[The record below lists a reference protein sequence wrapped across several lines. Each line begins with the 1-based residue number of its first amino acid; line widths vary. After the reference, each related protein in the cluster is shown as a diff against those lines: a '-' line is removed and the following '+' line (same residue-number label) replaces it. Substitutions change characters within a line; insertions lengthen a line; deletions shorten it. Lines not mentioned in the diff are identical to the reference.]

1 MNVGLRTEVVVSI
14 TLLLGAALLF
24 SGLLLVKLTERSLL
38 EQQRSDLRRS
48 VILLGS
54 ALGELSHSAGGTR
67 QAEDFP
73 GLKPVLHAL
82 GLQEDVLAWRIL
94 DSETRVIAE
103 MTTDAP
109 ITFAEVWPAAVE
121 SREVFEELRYSSSWN
136 PFRSAPGN
144 YLEFAMPFG
153 LDGVSAGIL
162 QVRFSLAPLKQRVHE
177 AQQLVLIYVL
187 LFGGVLS
194 VFGVYTLN
202 RNIVN
207 PVRRLHKATA
217 GVAAGE
223 LELID
228 VPDGPG
234 EIRALAE
241 SFNRMIDAL
250 AQSRAETREHIASLE
265 DANRAVLKARD
276 DLLRSEKMASVGQF
290 SAGMAH
296 EIGNPLGAIVG
307 YLHLL
312 KHDLDD
318 IAGRELVERALAEA
332 DRIDLLIREL
342 LNYAAPG
349 ALETEL
355 FDPVDVLRDTV
366 EMVRHQGLLE
376 KIRLEDACVAGQ
388 GVVRMNRGQFVQVC
402 VNLLLNA
409 RDAMA
414 AGGDITLTS
423 HADDRSLGVTFKDEG
438 DGMSPMVLRQI
449 FEPFYTTKDPGK
461 GTGLGLT
468 VCQRIIADAGG
479 RIEVTSTEGRGSSFT
494 VALPQATVRNLP
506 ASATAEATE

>member
-38 EQQRSDLRRS
+38 QQQRSDLRRS
-48 VILLGS
+48 VLLLGS
-54 ALGELSHSAGGTR
+54 ALGELSPSGGTG
-67 QAEDFP
+67 QAGDSR
-73 GLKPVLHAL
+73 GLKTVLKAL
-82 GLQEDVLAWRIL
+82 GLHEDVLAWRIL

-103 MTTDAP
+103 MTTHGPTA
-109 ITFAEVWPAAVE
+109 FAEVLPAAVE
-121 SREVFEELRYSSSWN
+121 AREVFEDLRYSSSWN

-144 YLEFAMPFG
+144 YLEFAMPFAE
-153 LDGVSAGIL
+153 DGVTAGVL

-177 AQQLVLIYVL
+177 AQQLVLVYVL

-202 RNIVN
+202 RNIVS
-207 PVRRLHKATA
+207 PVRRLHQATA

-223 LELID
+223 LERIL

-241 SFNRMIDAL
+241 SFNRMIAAL

-265 DANRAVLKARD
+265 AANQAVLQARD

-312 KHDLDD
+312 KQDLHDA
-318 IAGRELVERALAEA
+318 AGRELVARALVEA

-342 LNYAAPG
+342 LDYATPG
-349 ALETEL
+349 ALETER
-355 FDPVDVLRDTV
+355 FDPVDVLRETV
-366 EMVRHQGLLE
+366 EMVRHQGLLD

-414 AGGDITLTS
+414 AGGAIELTS
-423 HADDRSLGVTFKDEG
+423 GADDRFVAVTFQDAG
-438 DGMSPMVLRQI
+438 CGMNPTVLKQI
-449 FEPFYTTKDPGK
+449 FEPFYTTKEPGK

-468 VCQRIIADAGG
+468 VCQRIVADAGG
-479 RIEVTSTEGRGSSFT
+479 RIEVRSTQGRGSSFT
-494 VALPQATVRNLP
+494 ITLPQAPPSDL
-506 ASATAEATE
+506 SAGTTAETTA